1 MYSFEE
7 VTHEHLPRLAEILN
21 HYILHSTVTFHTQP
35 LTVAEMA
42 EKVFFSQPYY
52 RAFTIMYA
60 KDVIGYCAV
69 SQWKKQEAYRHTAE
83 INVYLHHRCIG
94 QGIGTMAIQHLEAFA
109 SDNDIHNLIAGLCSE
124 NTPSRRL
131 FEKNGYA
138 HCAHFQKIGQ
148 KFGRQLDVVYMQ
160 KFL

>member
-7 VTHEHLPRLAEILN
+7 VDEGHLPKLTEILN

-35 LTVAEMA
+35 LTVADMA
-42 EKVFFSQPYY
+42 EKVFFAQPYH
-52 RAFTIMYA
+52 RAFVIKYQT
-60 KDVIGYCAV
+60 DVIGYCAV

-94 QGIGTMAIQHLEAFA
+94 QGIGSMAIQHLESFA
-109 SDNDIHNLIAGLCSE
+109 RDNDIHTLIAGLCSE

-131 FEKNGYA
+131 FEKNGYS
-138 HCAHFQKIGQ
+138 HCATFRKVGQ

-160 KFL
+160 KML

>member
-7 VTHEHLPRLAEILN
+7 VDEGHLLKLTEILN
-21 HYILHSTVTFHTQP
+21 HYIQHTTVTFHTQP
-35 LTVAEMA
+35 LTVFEMA
-42 EKVFFSQPYY
+42 EKVFFTQPYH
-52 RAFTIMYA
+52 RAFVIKYQA
-60 KDVIGYCAV
+60 DVIGYCAV

-94 QGIGTMAIQHLEAFA
+94 QGIGSMAIQHLEAFA
-109 SDNDIHNLIAGLCSE
+109 RDNDIHTLIAGLCSE

-138 HCAHFQKIGQ
+138 HCAHFQKVGQ
-148 KFGRQLDVVYMQ
+148 KFGRQLDVIYMQ
-160 KFL
+160 KIL